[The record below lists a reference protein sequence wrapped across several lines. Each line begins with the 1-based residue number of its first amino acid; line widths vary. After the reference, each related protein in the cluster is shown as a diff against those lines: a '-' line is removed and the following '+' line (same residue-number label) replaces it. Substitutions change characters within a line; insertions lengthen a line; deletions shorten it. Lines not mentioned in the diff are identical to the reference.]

1 MELYKILFIIGA
13 VLVIIGL
20 IPACI
25 DAIKT
30 FKDVFL
36 CNFKDDKS
44 FLFEVIMFTIAIVC
58 FVIGIII
65 MFIMKVY
72 NR

>member
-13 VLVIIGL
+13 VLVIVGL

-36 CNFKDDKS
+36 CDFKDDKS
-44 FLFEVIMFTIAIVC
+44 FLFEVTMFTIAIIC
-58 FVIGIII
+58 FFIGIII
-65 MFIMKVY
+65 LFITKVI
-72 NR
+72 

>member
-13 VLVIIGL
+13 VLVIVGL
-20 IPACI
+20 ISACI

-36 CNFKDDKS
+36 CDFKDDKS
-44 FLFEVIMFTIAIVC
+44 FLFEVIMFTTAIIC
-58 FVIGIII
+58 FFIGIII
-65 MFIMKVY
+65 LFITKVI
-72 NR
+72 

>member
-20 IPACI
+20 VPACI

-65 MFIMKVY
+65 MFIMKIY
-72 NR
+72 NG

>member
-13 VLVIIGL
+13 VLVIVGL

-36 CNFKDDKS
+36 CDFKDNKS
-44 FLFEVIMFTIAIVC
+44 FLFEVIMFTIAIIC
-58 FVIGIII
+58 FFIGIII
-65 MFIMKVY
+65 LFITKVI
-72 NR
+72 

>member
-13 VLVIIGL
+13 VLVIVGL

-36 CNFKDDKS
+36 CNFKNDKS
-44 FLFEVIMFTIAIVC
+44 FLFEVIMFTTAIIC
-58 FVIGIII
+58 FFIGIII
-65 MFIMKVY
+65 LFITKVI
-72 NR
+72 

>member
-13 VLVIIGL
+13 VLVIVGL
-20 IPACI
+20 IPTCI

-36 CNFKDDKS
+36 CDFKDDKS
-44 FLFEVIMFTIAIVC
+44 FLFEVIMFTIAIIC
-58 FVIGIII
+58 FFIGIII
-65 MFIMKVY
+65 LFITKVI
-72 NR
+72 

>member
-20 IPACI
+20 VPACI

-72 NR
+72 NG

>member
-13 VLVIIGL
+13 VLVIVGL

-36 CNFKDDKS
+36 CDFKDDKF
-44 FLFEVIMFTIAIVC
+44 FLFEVIMFTIAIIC
-58 FVIGIII
+58 FFIGIII
-65 MFIMKVY
+65 LFITKVI
-72 NR
+72 

>member
-72 NR
+72 NG

>member
-30 FKDVFL
+30 FKDIFL

-44 FLFEVIMFTIAIVC
+44 FLFEVIMFTIAIIC
-58 FVIGIII
+58 FFIGIII
-65 MFIMKVY
+65 LFITKVI
-72 NR
+72 

>member
-13 VLVIIGL
+13 VLIIIGL
-20 IPACI
+20 VPACI

-65 MFIMKVY
+65 MFIIKVY
-72 NR
+72 NE

>member
-13 VLVIIGL
+13 VLVIVGL

-44 FLFEVIMFTIAIVC
+44 FLFEVIMFTTAIIC
-58 FVIGIII
+58 FFIGIII
-65 MFIMKVY
+65 LFIAKVI
-72 NR
+72 

>member
-13 VLVIIGL
+13 VLVIVGL

-36 CNFKDDKS
+36 CDFKDDKS

-65 MFIMKVY
+65 MFIIKVY
-72 NR
+72 NG

>member
-13 VLVIIGL
+13 VLVIVGL

-25 DAIKT
+25 DAIKI

-44 FLFEVIMFTIAIVC
+44 FLFEVIMFTTAIIC
-58 FVIGIII
+58 FFIGIII
-65 MFIMKVY
+65 LFITKVI
-72 NR
+72 

>member
-13 VLVIIGL
+13 VLVIVGL

-30 FKDVFL
+30 FKDFFL

-44 FLFEVIMFTIAIVC
+44 FLFEVIMFTTAIIC
-58 FVIGIII
+58 FFIGIII
-65 MFIMKVY
+65 LFITKVI
-72 NR
+72 